1 MSRYDSLSTKELIR
15 LWIEAENRSQLSYFR
30 SLNPKGGHYTKEQ
43 KEFAIEKATTI
54 GVRATS
60 RLLHVSRRTI
70 QRWLR
75 AEGITVKRCPDW
87 IYDWAYWRKKRQQ
100 KWKRIMSHRK

>member
-1 MSRYDSLSTKELIR
+1 MKKLETRELIR
-15 LWIEAENRSQLSYFR
+15 MWIEAENRRQLSYFI
-30 SLNPKGGHYTKEQ
+30 SLNPTGGHYTAEQ
-43 KEFAIEKATTI
+43 KESALEKAKSI

-60 RLLHVSRRTI
+60 RLFNVPRRTI

-87 IYDWAYWRKKRQQ
+87 VYDWAYLRR
-100 KWKRIMSHRK
+100 KRIEKLKRRV